1 MPKPFELSPDDTS
14 PWTGFWELVFRAA
27 ADLEARR
34 ESAED
39 RQAALE

>member
-1 MPKPFELSPDDTS
+1 MPKPFEPRSVDTS

-34 ESAED
+34 VSNEAQQGTPE
-39 RQAALE
+39 